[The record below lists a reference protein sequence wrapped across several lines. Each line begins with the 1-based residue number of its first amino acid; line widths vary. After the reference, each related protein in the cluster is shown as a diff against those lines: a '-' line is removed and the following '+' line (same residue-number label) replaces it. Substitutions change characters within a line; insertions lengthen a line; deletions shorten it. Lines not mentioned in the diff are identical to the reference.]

1 MLQDGQRKAFA
12 GNVMA
17 FWLNG
22 PRSINRS
29 TNMDIGSQI
38 AFI

>member
-1 MLQDGQRKAFA
+1 MLQDGQRKAYA
-12 GNVMA
+12 GSVMA

-22 PRSINRS
+22 SHKTNRS
-29 TNMDIGSQI
+29 MNMDIGFLI